1 MKEEEI
7 EASEYFDMKEKMENL
22 EEEKVELEERLKMA
36 QNKVDSFQKE
46 IKIQKQAL
54 KIMEL

>member
-36 QNKVDSFQKE
+36 
-46 IKIQKQAL
+46 
-54 KIMEL
+54 